1 MSAKSYDKES
11 ATALEL
17 ADWASRRIRHARPSA
32 VTTKMHDAD
41 LVTDTDREIERHVR
55 AVIEDRFPDHAVVGE
70 EFGGEPAKGGGPT
83 WYVDPVDGTTNYAS
97 GLPWCSF
104 SLALA
109 DGDGPAVGVVADPFR
124 SEVFSAVRGGPATC
138 NGVPVHCRDA
148 TDLAGEVVVTEWAS
162 FRPWPGMDV
171 LLERLS
177 AQHCTARIM
186 GSSALS
192 LVSVAA
198 GRAAAGVIGEFNPI
212 DVLAAVFIAARAG
225 AVVRAE
231 DGTSTLFPAAG
242 GIAVAAPG
250 VADALWKAWVP
261 AMAAR
266 SC

>member
-1 MSAKSYDKES
+1 MSARSYDKES

-17 ADWASRRIRHARPSA
+17 AEWASQRIVRGRPTA
-32 VTTKMHDAD
+32 VTTKAHDAD
-41 LVTDTDREIERHVR
+41 LVTETDREIERHVR
-55 AVIEDRFPDHAVVGE
+55 AVIEARFPDHAVVGE
-70 EFGGEPAKGGGPT
+70 EYGGEPADGGGPT

-109 DGDGPAVGVVADPFR
+109 DGAGPVVGVVADPFR
-124 SEVFSAVRGGPATC
+124 NEVFSATRGGPATC
-138 NGVPVHCRDA
+138 NGVPLRCRDVSS
-148 TDLAGEVVVTEWAS
+148 LAGEVVVTEWAS
-162 FRPWPGMDV
+162 YRPWPGMDV
-171 LLERLS
+171 MLERLS
-177 AQHCTARIM
+177 AQHCTTRIM

-198 GRAAAGVIGEFNPI
+198 GRAAAGVIGEFHPI

-231 DGTSTLFPAAG
+231 DGSATLFPATG

-250 VADALWKAWVP
+250 VATAMWNAWVP
-261 AMAAR
+261 ATAAR